1 MTKIYDCFT
10 FYNELDLLELRLEE
24 LYDHVDYFVLV
35 EANTTFTSIPKPFY
49 FEENKDRYAKY
60 LDKIIHVKVEDM
72 PGDPDAWVNDR
83 FQRNSINRGLESADD
98 NDVIVVSDLDE
109 LIRPETVQQL
119 RTDVENQI
127 WGLRMP
133 LFYFKFNHMLAS
145 TESRYMVWGMACRKK
160 LLVPADTF
168 RFQRF
173 QLASLPYN
181 YNHGGIRMMEHA
193 GWQFSYLG
201 DNDFAKNKIKSFA
214 HQETNTNSVL
224 EKIDVEASVQ
234 NGYGL
239 GPSAAEKFVNIQ
251 VDDYM
256 PKTLL
261 KNLDK
266 YSHYLA
272 TNNLQNI
279 QNLLPFQ

>member
-24 LYDHVDYFVLV
+24 LYDHVDHFVLV

-60 LDKIIHVKVEDM
+60 LNKIIHVKVEDM
-72 PGDPDAWVNDR
+72 PGNPDAWVNDR

-98 NDVIVVSDLDE
+98 NDVIIVSDLDE
-109 LIRPETVQQL
+109 LVRPETVQQL

-214 HQETNTNSVL
+214 HQETNTDLVL

-239 GPSAAEKFVNIQ
+239 GPSVAEKFVNIQ

-272 TNNLQNI
+272 TNDLQNI

>member
-24 LYDHVDYFVLV
+24 LYDHVDHFVLV

-109 LIRPETVQQL
+109 LVRPETVQQL

-173 QLASLPYN
+173 QLAALSYN

-201 DNDFAKNKIKSFA
+201 NNDFAKNKIKSFA
-214 HQETNTNSVL
+214 HQETNTDSVL

-272 TNNLQNI
+272 TNDLQNI

>member
-24 LYDHVDYFVLV
+24 LYDHVDHFVLV

-109 LIRPETVQQL
+109 LVRPETVQQF

-133 LFYFKFNHMLAS
+133 LFYFKFNHMLVT

-181 YNHGGIRMMEHA
+181 YNHNGIRMMEHA

-214 HQETNTNSVL
+214 HQETNTDSVL
-224 EKIDVEASVQ
+224 KKIDVEASVQ

-256 PKTLL
+256 PNTLL

-272 TNNLQNI
+272 TNDLQNI

>member
-24 LYDHVDYFVLV
+24 LYDHVDHFVLV

-109 LIRPETVQQL
+109 LVRPETVQQL

-173 QLASLPYN
+173 QLAALPYN

-201 DNDFAKNKIKSFA
+201 NNDFAKNKIKSFA
-214 HQETNTNSVL
+214 HQETNTDSVL

-251 VDDYM
+251 VGDYM

-272 TNNLQNI
+272 TNDLQDI

>member
-1 MTKIYDCFT
+1 
-10 FYNELDLLELRLEE
+10 
-24 LYDHVDYFVLV
+24 LV

-49 FEENKDRYAKY
+49 FEKNKARYAKY

-109 LIRPETVQQL
+109 LVRPETVQQL

-133 LFYFKFNHMLAS
+133 LFYFKFNHMLIT

-201 DNDFAKNKIKSFA
+201 NNDFAKNKIKSFA
-214 HQETNTNSVL
+214 HQETNTDSIL
-224 EKIDVEASVQ
+224 EKIDVETSVQ
-234 NGYGL
+234 KGYGL
-239 GPSAAEKFVNIQ
+239 GLNAVEKFVNIR

-256 PKTLL
+256 PKALL

-272 TNNLQNI
+272 TNDLQDI

>member
-10 FYNELDLLELRLEE
+10 FFNELDLLELRLEE
-24 LYDHVDYFVLV
+24 LYDHVDHFVLV
-35 EANTTFTSIPKPFY
+35 EASTTFTSIPKPFY
-49 FEENKDRYAKY
+49 FEENKNRYSKY

-72 PGDPDAWVNDR
+72 PHDPDAWVNDR
-83 FQRNSINRGLESADD
+83 FQRNSINRGLDNADD
-98 NDVIVVSDLDE
+98 NDIIIVSDLDE
-109 LIRPETVQQL
+109 LVRPETVKQL
-119 RTDVENQI
+119 RADNQNQI

-145 TESRYMVWGMACRKK
+145 TESQYMVWGMACRKK

-173 QLASLPYN
+173 QLASLSYN
-181 YNHGGIRMMEHA
+181 YNQDGLRMMEHA

-201 DNDFAKNKIKSFA
+201 DSDFAKNKIKSFA
-214 HQETNTNSVL
+214 HQETNTKSVL
-224 EKIDVEASVQ
+224 EKINVEDSIQ

-239 GPSAAEKFVNIQ
+239 GPSSTEQFVNIHI
-251 VDDYM
+251 DDYM
-256 PKTLL
+256 PKTVVT
-261 KNLDK
+261 NLDK
-266 YSHYLA
+266 YSHYIA

-279 QNLLPFQ
+279 RDILPFH